1 MADDY
6 MKQPLNATDINNTIS
21 QNQSNFLNASSA
33 IDFSALNLTSNST
46 FNQSLLD
53 YFNPINS
60 LNTTSIT
67 LTNATNTSDITS
79 S

>member
-6 MKQPLNATDINNTIS
+6 MNQPLNATDINNTIS

-33 IDFSALNLTSNST
+33 IDFSTVNLTSNTT

-53 YFNPINS
+53 NFDPINS
-60 LNTTSIT
+60 LNTTSLT
-67 LTNATNTSDITS
+67 LINATNTSENTPS
-79 S
+79 